1 MKKLTEEDFI
11 NKSNIVHNGKYD
23 YSKVNYKG
31 MNEKVLIY
39 CKDCGSYFEQTPK
52 NHIKGHGCP
61 ICIS

>member
-39 CKDCGSYFEQTPK
+39 CKDSAYDKFFSASLK
-52 NHIKGHGCP
+52 
-61 ICIS
+61 